1 MITLSMIV
9 KNEEKYLR
17 ECLESVRS
25 VVDEIVIVDTGSN
38 DNTKKIAEQFG
49 AKIFDYEW
57 KKDFA
62 DARNFA
68 LSKSS
73 GDWILY
79 LDADERLNKNSI
91 QEIKKLSSSKSKAG
105 YYCRILNV
113 DEISKRPSVM
123 SYVRFFANS
132 PKICFEGKV
141 HEQIE
146 NSLFQNGYELKGSG
160 IEITHLGYNLAG
172 EELKTKAKRNLE
184 ILLGEYSE
192 NKSGYLAFQIGQTL
206 HKLER
211 ETEAVEYFTNAIE
224 DKSLRNEY
232 KATCF
237 RSIAIYNAEKSDY
250 QKAARFIKMSLEND
264 SQQPLSLL
272 TSARIEFKLG
282 NANKALQFV
291 KDALKYNLEYLS
303 GKKVS
308 SQNILL
314 DQKTII
320 YNGLL
325 ISVQND
331 DSTNIIFFLEQLKKI
346 SSVDEFKFFD
356 EIIKRKNI
364 LSSAGKKINYVNAEN
379 IELLFVAIDKMPDK
393 KNALELIES
402 LEDNFKGKSFFYNKY
417 GYILLAQGH
426 LDKAENALKKSLEI
440 NANEFSSVFYLIS
453 IYVQQNRIDKI
464 LSLINEHRHNVETIP
479 EIAAKLNAI
488 EQKLKNIL

>member
-1 MITLSMIV
+1 MIV
-9 KNEEKYLR
+9 KNEERYLK
-17 ECLESVRS
+17 ECLESVS
-25 VVDEIVIVDTGSN
+25 GVADEIVIVDTGSS
-38 DNTKKIAEQFG
+38 DDTKKIAEQFG
-49 AKIFDYEW
+49 AKIYDYEW
-57 KKDFA
+57 NKDFSA
-62 DARNFA
+62 ARNFA

-91 QEIKKLSSSKSKAG
+91 HEIKKLTSSKSKTG

-123 SYVRFFANS
+123 SYVRFFANTTQ
-132 PKICFEGKV
+132 IGFEGKV

-146 NSLFQNGYELKGSG
+146 NSLYQNGYELKNSG

-172 EELKTKAKRNLE
+172 EELKIKAKRNLE

-192 NKSGYLAFQIGQTL
+192 KQSGYLAFQIGQTL

-211 ETEAVEYFTNAIE
+211 ESEAVEYFTKALE

-237 RSIAIYNAEKSDY
+237 RSIAIYTAEKSDF
-250 QKAARFIKMSLEND
+250 QKAAQLINYSLEND

-282 NANKALQFV
+282 NANKALQFA

-314 DQKTII
+314 DQKTIV

-325 ISVQND
+325 FSVQIDN
-331 DSTNIIFFLEQLKKI
+331 SFNINFFLEQLKKI
-346 SSVDEFKFFD
+346 STSDEFKFFD
-356 EIIKRKNI
+356 EIIRRKN
-364 LSSAGKKINYVNAEN
+364 LSSTKGKNYNFIDEDN
-379 IELLFVAIDKMPDK
+379 IELLFAAIEKLPDK
-393 KNALELIES
+393 KNVLELIES
-402 LEDNFKGKSFFYNKY
+402 IEENFNGKSIFYNKY
-417 GYILLAQGH
+417 GYLLLANGY
-426 LDKAENALKKSLEI
+426 LEEAENVLLKSLNI
-440 NANEFSSVFYLIS
+440 NSNEFSSVFYLIS